1 MDPKSVNSRHLPG
14 GVLSRS
20 EQPAWRQKDGGSDPG
35 PSCNRLTPL
44 TSQLLSPAATGLS
57 VCLQGTVFIPCN
69 SQPGWHPARRSNS
82 VAGLWGPLH
91 AQPRSP
97 VPPLQLDPAHA
108 ATSPRSGSK
117 PSQAPGRKQWSRFS
131 STPLLPPDRSPLRP
145 PPWSC
150 PSPPRCPSGR
160 A

>member
-1 MDPKSVNSRHLPG
+1 MDPKSVNSHHLPG

-35 PSCNRLTPL
+35 LSCDRLTPL

-57 VCLQGTVFIPCN
+57 VRLQGTVFIPCD
-69 SQPGWHPARRSNS
+69 SQQGWCPARCSDGA
-82 VAGLWGPLH
+82 AGLWGPLH
-91 AQPRSP
+91 AQPRSL
-97 VPPLQLDPAHA
+97 VPPLQPHPAHA
-108 ATSPRSGSK
+108 ATSSWSGSK

-131 STPLLPPDRSPLRP
+131 STPFSLPIPSPTPALALP
-145 PPWSC
+145 F
-150 PSPPRCPSGR
+150 PPRCPSGR